1 MEGLDRERG
10 CSRRIVPQRFARLP
24 GWRAGAFSAEI
35 LGLRLSRSALTAS
48 APRWD
53 IFCVAV
59 DNYGDIGVAWRLAR
73 QLAMEH
79 GIETRF
85 FVDDLATLTRL
96 APRIGTTKDEQF
108 PAGVELRRWDG
119 PQSNSAAD
127 PGDVVI
133 EAFGCGLAAPYLAA
147 MAARDRQPI
156 WINLEYLSAEPWIEG
171 CHALASRHATA
182 PLIRYFFFPG
192 VTAASGGLLRERDL
206 FARRDRFR
214 ADPRAREAL
223 WRMLGIDT
231 PGGETLV
238 VSLFC
243 YPNAPLP
250 VLLDAWA
257 TGERPMLC
265 TVPDGVASAA
275 LGHWPRGRAPR
286 AGAQIVRGRLTLAIV
301 PFVSQNDYD
310 KLLWVCD
317 VNFVR
322 GEDSFVRAQ
331 WAAQPLVWNVYPQTE
346 SAHRLKLE
354 AFLARY
360 CTGLAADAA
369 TPLRALS
376 LAWNGE
382 GDAASAWEPFIA
394 AREALSAHA
403 SRWAAER
410 AGEADLASALVKFC
424 SDRV

>member
-1 MEGLDRERG
+1 MTG
-10 CSRRIVPQRFARLP
+10 
-24 GWRAGAFSAEI
+24 
-35 LGLRLSRSALTAS
+35 S

-59 DNYGDIGVAWRLAR
+59 DNYGDVGVAWRLAR

-85 FVDDLATLTRL
+85 FVDDLATLARL
-96 APRIGTTKDEQF
+96 APGIDTAKDEQF
-108 PAGVELRRWDG
+108 AAGVEVRPWDG
-119 PQSNSAAD
+119 PRSNPAPD

-133 EAFGCGLAAPYLAA
+133 EAFGCGLPVSYLAA
-147 MAARDRQPI
+147 MTARDRQPV

-171 CHALASRHATA
+171 CHGLASRHATL
-182 PLIRYFFFPG
+182 PLTRHFFFPG
-192 VTAASGGLLRERDL
+192 FTAASGGLLRERDF

-231 PGGETLV
+231 PTGETLV

-243 YPNAPLP
+243 YPNAALP
-250 VLLDAWA
+250 ALLDAWA

-265 TVPDGVASAA
+265 TVTEGVASAA
-275 LGHWPRGRAPR
+275 LERWSGGSAPR
-286 AGAQIVRGRLTLAIV
+286 AGAQIVRGRLTLASV
-301 PFVSQNDYD
+301 PFVAQDDYD

-317 VNFVR
+317 ISFVR

-331 WAAQPLVWNVYPQTE
+331 WAARPLVWHVYPQTE
-346 SAHRLKLE
+346 NAHRLKLE

-360 CTGLAADAA
+360 CAGLAADAA
-369 TPLRALS
+369 TALRALS
-376 LAWNGE
+376 LAWNTE
-382 GDAASAWEPFIA
+382 GDAASAWQPFIA

-403 SRWAAER
+403 ARWGAER